1 MVFFICLIHVLV
13 FALIV
18 WWLCKKKCGE
28 KFSIKYI
35 AALLV
40 LGFLSLGINV
50 LFNLYVWNGDFRDM
64 PNHIMGAVLT
74 ALLSAGLIEE
84 VSKYLMFRIAVTNK
98 NQVSTWFDAVLVS
111 SIIAMGFTVLENIVY
126 SLDGDPGSL
135 LRLFHPCHMVF
146 GAIMG
151 YFYGKAMVKQKPIY
165 HVFSILVPV
174 LVHASYDV
182 VPINIMTYFGG
193 MDTSNLS
200 ESELGMAMED
210 PFIIGLVIMFI
221 VVMILFTVIIVMTFK
236 RISKCSAEQGL
247 QEPLY
252 SMNAH
257 NSIS

>member
-1 MVFFICLIHVLV
+1 MVFVICSIHVLV

-18 WWLCKKKCGE
+18 WWLCQKKCGE

-35 AALLV
+35 ATLLV
-40 LGFLSLGINV
+40 LGFFSLGVDV
-50 LFNLYVWNGDFRDM
+50 LFNLYVWNGDFRSM
-64 PNHIMGAVLT
+64 PNHIVAAVLT

-84 VSKYLMFRIAVTNK
+84 VSKYIMFRIAVTNK

-135 LRLFHPCHMVF
+135 LRLIHPCHMVF

-151 YFYGKAMVKQKPIY
+151 YFYGKAMVTQRPIY
-165 HVFSILVPV
+165 HVLSILVPV

-182 VPINIMTYFGG
+182 VPISIMTYFGG

-200 ESELGMAMED
+200 HAELEMALED
-210 PFIIGLVIMFI
+210 PFIIVLVIMLI
-221 VVMILFTVIIVMTFK
+221 LVMILFTVIVVMTFK
-236 RISKCSAEQGL
+236 RISKCSAEHGL
-247 QEPLY
+247 QESL
-252 SMNAH
+252 
-257 NSIS
+257 